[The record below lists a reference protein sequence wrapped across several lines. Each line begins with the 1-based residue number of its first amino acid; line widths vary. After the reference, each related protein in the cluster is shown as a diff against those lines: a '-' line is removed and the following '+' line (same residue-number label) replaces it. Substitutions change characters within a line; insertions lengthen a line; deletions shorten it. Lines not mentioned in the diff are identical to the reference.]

1 MGDRQ
6 GLCRDPTKPKAQTL
20 CGTEGQSKA
29 TVEQEVNGDSQNGEG
44 WKLL

>member
-6 GLCRDPTKPKAQTL
+6 GLCRDPTKAKAQTL

-29 TVEQEVNGDSQNGEG
+29 TVEQEVNGDSQN
-44 WKLL
+44 